1 MYIKQIIF
9 LLLLLS
15 SCTFPFFYK
24 KSTELLWFRI
34 LIRSWSKLIL
44 IRSRLN
50 INRTNAIKHLHRIV
64 DTCND
69 IDAFVRYF
77 IFDDRANKRKSAR
90 ESAGSKWS
98 TYRRFCLMLF
108 AWQTAKRLRDRKII
122 TRTCDISTLLSRLIE
137 YFVFDESTYDRQIDE
152 EFDYR
157 WIYTFVDYRAF
168 DEWGKVWK

>member
-1 MYIKQIIF
+1 MYTKQIIF

-50 INRTNAIKHLHRIV
+50 TR
-64 DTCND
+64 ND

-137 YFVFDESTYDRQIDE
+137 YFVFDESTYDRQIGE